1 MRRLWFVLIAAVLV
15 AAAGA
20 WIATAWRG
28 LSGRHPEVV
37 LADGSVLRVEGLTWG
52 TNQVFYLEPGSW
64 TRLKQALPDR
74 WLQFTGQPLWPRH
87 LGGDQLPHLWLSQW
101 DPAKGGYVSV
111 KSFELNALS
120 ATGQKFR
127 SGSYRGFGSDGKAE
141 RAAQLEALDWR
152 GDPMRFRL
160 KQGSVTQEFNLP
172 NPRRGE
178 RFPVW
183 NPLPLPQTN
192 SVGGFDFVLTELR
205 FAGGPDRYW
214 HPEWAILR
222 AGQPVTDWFSRQ
234 HALLDPT
241 GNRAWSW
248 SRLPE
253 SETVCQVEVTAYP
266 AARYPFAEGQLFPLG
281 RFTLPGLG
289 SFAVVPLTAG
299 ATNACLHWAVFSG
312 PGSFGF
318 RDGTN
323 WLARPPGGQ
332 NSGDSS
338 SIGDRGWE
346 FTITADRPQ
355 LNLVLRGPLAGG
367 RLLPGATNRE
377 GRVLVRA
384 RRPDGTFVS
393 AESRGYSSSSD
404 GTTETQWVRVEFA
417 ADSAGQ
423 VIDVDLTLVAPLTPA
438 PFTVAAPKPD

>member
-1 MRRLWFVLIAAVLV
+1 MRRLLLILAFLVVIAVAISGLRRVFLAARS
-15 AAAGA
+15 ARPE
-20 WIATAWRG
+20 IA
-28 LSGRHPEVV
+28 
-37 LADGSVLRVEGLTWG
+37 LADSTVLRVEGLTWG
-52 TNQVFYLEPGSW
+52 TNQTLLLEPAPW
-64 TRLKQALPDR
+64 TRLKQTLPNR
-74 WLQFTGQPLWPRH
+74 WRQFTGQPLSPRQ
-87 LGGDQLPHLWLSQW
+87 LGGDQSPHLWLSQW

-111 KSFELNALS
+111 KSFELSALS

-127 SGSYRGFGSDGKAE
+127 SQGYRGFGSAGKAE
-141 RAAQLEALDWR
+141 RAVRFEALDWR
-152 GDPMRFRL
+152 ADPIRFRL
-160 KQGSVTQEFNLP
+160 QQGSVTQEFSLP

-205 FAGGPDRYW
+205 FAGGPERYW
-214 HPEWAILR
+214 HPEWDILR
-222 AGQPVTDWFSRQ
+222 NGRSVTDWFSRQ

-241 GNRAWSW
+241 GNRAWS
-248 SRLPE
+248 RLSE
-253 SETVCQVEVTAYP
+253 SETVCRVEVTAYP

-281 RFTLPGLG
+281 RFTLPGPG

-299 ATNACLHWAVFSG
+299 ATNACLHWAAFSG

-332 NSGDSS
+332 NSGNSS
-338 SIGDRGWE
+338 SISDRNWE
-346 FTITADRPQ
+346 FTITADHPQ
-355 LNLVLRGPLAGG
+355 FDLVLRGPVAGG
-367 RLLPGATNRE
+367 RLLPGGTNRD
-377 GRVLVRA
+377 GRLLVRA

-393 AESRGYSSSSD
+393 AESQGYSSTGD

-423 VIDVDLTLVAPLTPA
+423 VIDVDLTLVAPLTPN
-438 PFTVAAPKPD
+438 PFTVAAPKRD

>member
-1 MRRLWFVLIAAVLV
+1 MRRFLLLLALLLVIVVAVLGLRRGFL
-15 AAAGA
+15 AARAA
-20 WIATAWRG
+20 RPEIA
-28 LSGRHPEVV
+28 
-37 LADGSVLRVEGLTWG
+37 LADGTVLRVEGLTWG
-52 TNQVFYLEPGSW
+52 TNQTLLLEPAPW

-74 WLQFTGQPLWPRH
+74 WRQFTGQPLSPRQ
-87 LGGDQLPHLWLSQW
+87 LGGDQSPHLWLSQW

-127 SGSYRGFGSDGKAE
+127 SGGYRGFGSAGKAE
-141 RAAQLEALDWR
+141 GAAQFEALDWR

-160 KQGSVTQEFNLP
+160 RQGSVTQEFNLP

-241 GNRAWSW
+241 GNRAWS
-248 SRLPE
+248 RLPE
-253 SETVCQVEVTAYP
+253 SETVCRVEVTAYP
-266 AARYPFAEGQLFPLG
+266 AARYPFAEGQLFRLG
-281 RFTLPGLG
+281 RFTLPGPG
-289 SFAVVPLTAG
+289 NFAVVPPTA
-299 ATNACLHWAVFSG
+299 AMTNACLHWAAFSG
-312 PGSFGF
+312 PGRFGF

-323 WLARPPGGQ
+323 WLAQPPGGQ

-393 AESRGYSSSSD
+393 AESQGYSSSSD